1 MTYTPTVQS
10 PKSKTLSRKLLL
22 LPIVILPLRLL
33 AAAGDENWD
42 DRFGPLGVDANVNA
56 IAVNGTNVYVGG
68 AFTQAGGS
76 NILNLARWN
85 GRSWSALG
93 AGISNSPN
101 PYVYAL
107 AASGTDLYAGGAF
120 TVAGGVLVNHI
131 GRWDGTNWWPLG
143 TGVTGPGSMPAV
155 NAIIMLGSDVYVA
168 GSFTNA
174 GGITA
179 SNIARWNGS
188 SWSALGTGLAGQ
200 ADSMAVYNGELYVT
214 GNFTQA
220 DDTNANYIAKWD

>member
-1 MTYTPTVQS
+1 MTYAPTVQC
-10 PKSKTLSRKLLL
+10 PKTEIQSRKLLL
-22 LPIVILPLRLL
+22 LAMVVLPVRLL
-33 AAAGDENWD
+33 AVAGDENWD
-42 DRFGPLGVDANVNA
+42 DRFGPLGVDGNVNA

-76 NILNLARWN
+76 NILNLARWD

-131 GRWDGTNWWPLG
+131 GRWDGTDWRPLG
-143 TGVTGPGSMPAV
+143 TGVTGPGSMPLVHAIAV
-155 NAIIMLGSDVYVA
+155 LGSDVYVA
-168 GSFTNA
+168 GNFTNA
-174 GGITA
+174 GGIMA

-188 SWSALGTGLAGQ
+188 SWSALGAGLAGQ
-200 ADSMAVYNGELYVT
+200 AGSMAV
-214 GNFTQA
+214 
-220 DDTNANYIAKWD
+220 